1 VTQHKFTTKSVA
13 SILIALFALNALA
26 SAVEMSVVESAGKRF
41 TVCRVN
47 VRKEQLELFHRDD
60 AGVPFKR
67 FERLA
72 TWLQPSGRKLVFAMN
87 AGMYHGDFSAVG
99 LSVSAGRELTPL
111 NTAVGEGNFFL
122 KPNGVFLVSDTGAH
136 VVETSEYPRLGARAR
151 IATQSGPLL
160 VHGGRIHQA
169 FRPNSEN
176 KLFRNGVGVPSP
188 DAAIFVISESP
199 VNFHEFATLFR
210 DKLGCANA
218 LFLDGT
224 ISSLYA
230 PALKRNDF
238 RMDLG
243 PILGVTE

>member
-1 VTQHKFTTKSVA
+1 MQRSPVKRSA
-13 SILIALFALNALA
+13 ISILATLLA
-26 SAVEMSVVESAGKRF
+26 VSVPAPAVEMSVVENAGKRY

-47 VRKEQLELFHRDD
+47 VRKERLELFHRDEV
-60 AGVPFKR
+60 GRPFNR

-72 TWLQPSGRKLVFAMN
+72 ASLQSGGRKLLFAMN
-87 AGMYHGDFSAVG
+87 GGMYHGNFSAVG
-99 LSVSAGRELTPL
+99 LSVVEGRELTPL
-111 NTAVGEGNFFL
+111 NTAVDEGNFFL
-122 KPNGVFLVSDTGAH
+122 KPNGVFLVSDAGAR
-136 VVETSEYPRLGARAR
+136 VVETSEYPRLGVRVR

-160 VHGGRIHQA
+160 VHGGRIHPA

-176 KLFRNGVGVPSP
+176 KLFRNGVGVPSA
-188 DAAIFVISESP
+188 DIAIFVISEAP

-210 DKLGCANA
+210 DRLGCPNA

-224 ISSLYA
+224 ISSLYS
-230 PALKRNDF
+230 PELKRNDF

>member
-1 VTQHKFTTKSVA
+1 MQRPLVKRAAIGIMVALLALSVA
-13 SILIALFALNALA
+13 A
-26 SAVEMSVVESAGKRF
+26 SAVEMSVVESAGKRY

-47 VRKEQLELFHRDD
+47 VRKERLELFHRDEE
-60 AGVPFKR
+60 GRPFNR

-72 TWLQPSGRKLVFAMN
+72 ASLQAGGRKLVFAMN
-87 AGMYHGDFSAVG
+87 GGMYHGNFSAVG
-99 LSVSAGRELTPL
+99 LSVADGKELTPL
-111 NTAVGEGNFFL
+111 NTAVAEGNFFL
-122 KPNGVFLVSDTGAH
+122 KPNGVFLVSDAGAS
-136 VVETSEYPRLGARAR
+136 VVETSEYPRLGVRVR

-160 VHGGRIHQA
+160 VHGGCIHPA

-176 KLFRNGVGVPSP
+176 KLFRNGVGVPSA
-188 DAAIFVISESP
+188 DTAIFVISEAP

-210 DKLGCANA
+210 DRLGCPNA

-224 ISSLYA
+224 ISSLYSTE
-230 PALKRNDF
+230 LKRNDF